1 MISKEEVRK
10 LSNLARLEFNDVELD
25 EMGSKLSSILDYV
38 GQINSVLTDSDIE
51 INHSLKNIARPDVIK
66 NTTGEFT
73 ESLLKEAP
81 QSEGGYVKVKKII

>member
-10 LSNLARLEFNDVELD
+10 LSNLARLEFSETELE

-38 GQINSVLTDSDIE
+38 SQINTALTDNEIE
-51 INHSLKNIARPDVIK
+51 VNHIPQNIARLDAVR
-66 NTTGEFT
+66 NETGEFT

-81 QSEGGYVKVKKII
+81 QSEDGFVKVKKII